1 MAGEPEGAALQLVSL
16 FVQDSLHENLSMLEA
31 FAVKPG
37 LVRLYCSVPE
47 SAKPLHV
54 VCAFAL
60 AALRC
65 TPMSL
70 RVVVSPLVIEPV
82 FCCSE
87 NSSSSVQQAFL
98 DVCRDHAD
106 RAMLHAISGQDSG
119 VLLNVIAEDFHKCLL
134 EPPSLSSY
142 QICVGASPTAQV
154 MSSTPVVIEP
164 RTAASLDDADKTL
177 QKCETPSLPA
187 LNLSGLLSNVEEHA
201 IPEKCRHVIDDIR
214 SIFEIKGDGLEGKK
228 SGMREMLDR
237 ALEKIS
243 ADLYSED
250 CHFVM
255 ELIQN
260 ADDNSYAD
268 GTEARLEF
276 ELNHGAIVS
285 INNETGFS
293 EKNVRGLCNVGGSTK
308 GSGGAG
314 YIGQKGIGFK
324 SVFSVSDT
332 PEIHSNGYHFAL
344 DQTHKVIPKQ
354 IEIRDLHVAAKKFPN
369 ETCIVLPLNVRM
381 MDRIE
386 YLASKFEDISPLLL
400 LFLNR
405 LRRLVVNDTCVSE
418 VRRDMRR
425 LDRPDGVVELR
436 TNSEIE
442 RYFVVKRLV
451 DVPEGVRRNV
461 EAPQTEIALA
471 LALCDDSQTIPGT
484 GFPVFAYLPV
494 QSYGLKFIL
503 QGDWILASGRES
515 IRADSTWNQWL
526 RDEVPQLFLE
536 TVEEAKKEGS
546 PLDIQLVLDVIPL
559 PSDVS
564 TFLKPAAKEI
574 VRRLKGW
581 ECLPMENGGWTMP
594 SKIILGEQARDFV
607 SSKILELHLGKVL
620 LRQVGLRV

>member
-1 MAGEPEGAALQLVSL
+1 
-16 FVQDSLHENLSMLEA
+16 
-31 FAVKPG
+31 
-37 LVRLYCSVPE
+37 
-47 SAKPLHV
+47 
-54 VCAFAL
+54 
-60 AALRC
+60 
-65 TPMSL
+65 
-70 RVVVSPLVIEPV
+70 
-82 FCCSE
+82 
-87 NSSSSVQQAFL
+87 
-98 DVCRDHAD
+98 
-106 RAMLHAISGQDSG
+106 MLHAVSGQDSG
-119 VLLNVIAEDFHKCLL
+119 VLLTILAEDFYKCLL
-134 EPPSLSSY
+134 EPPSPSAY
-142 QICVGASPTAQV
+142 QICVGAPPKS
-154 MSSTPVVIEP
+154 PVVSSKPVVTKP
-164 RTAASLDDADKTL
+164 RTAVLRDDANMTFHKI
-177 QKCETPSLPA
+177 EAPSLLA
-187 LNLSGLLSNVEEHA
+187 MNLSGRSSHTEEHVV
-201 IPEKCRHVIDDIR
+201 PDKCRHVIGDIR
-214 SIFEIKGDGLEGKK
+214 SIFEIKDDGLEGKK

-260 ADDNSYAD
+260 ADDNRYSD
-268 GTEARLEF
+268 GIEARLEF
-276 ELNHGAIVS
+276 ELNHGAIIS
-285 INNETGFS
+285 INNETGFD

-308 GSGGAG
+308 GNGGAG

-354 IEIRDLHVAAKKFPN
+354 IEIGDLHIAAKTFPSQ
-369 ETCIVLPLNVRM
+369 TCIVLPLNVRM
-381 MDRIE
+381 MDRIK

-405 LRRLVVNDTCVSE
+405 LRRLVVNDTVSK

-451 DVPEGVRRNV
+451 DVPEEVRRNV
-461 EAPQTEIALA
+461 DAPQTEIALA
-471 LALCDDSQTIPGT
+471 LALCEDNQIIPGT

-515 IRADSTWNQWL
+515 IRADATWNQWL
-526 RDEVPQLFLE
+526 RDEIPQLFLE
-536 TVEEAKKEGS
+536 SVEEAKKEAS
-546 PLDIQLVLDVIPL
+546 PLEIQLVLDVVPL

-581 ECLPMENGGWTMP
+581 LCIPTENGAWTTP
-594 SKIILGEQARDFV
+594 SKIIMGEQARDLF
-607 SSKILELHLGKVL
+607 SPKLLELHLGKVL
-620 LRQVGLRV
+620 LRKVGLRDRLAEAPNAPPFSYLFATTTLTYCTPSPPSLPKKAFHARSCKHH